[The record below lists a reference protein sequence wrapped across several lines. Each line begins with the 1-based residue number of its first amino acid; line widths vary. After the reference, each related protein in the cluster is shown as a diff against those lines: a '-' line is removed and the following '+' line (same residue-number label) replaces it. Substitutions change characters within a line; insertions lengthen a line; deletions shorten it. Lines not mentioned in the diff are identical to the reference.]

1 LAAASRQ
8 NKAATTDAVFQAPW
22 HRRRIGNPDNLSSHA
37 ASRGVFSGIA
47 ESIAMRIG
55 VPKETKTLEGRVALV
70 PAAAG
75 DLVKRGHEVWLE
87 KDAGVKSGFSDEE
100 YTRLGVNIAADAA
113 ELYAKGEMIVK
124 VKEPIAGDLQ
134 HLRKDHLLFCYL
146 HLAAEPEL
154 TRKLL
159 DIGLTGVAF
168 ETVELPNGDL
178 PLLAPM
184 SIIAGKI
191 ATQVGTTLLHMPQG
205 GKGKLLGGLPSTE
218 RGKVVVF
225 GAGKAGG
232 AAAALAAAGGANV
245 TVFEMR
251 QDRMDEMMQLG
262 PNVTA
267 LYPYHDV
274 VAREVA
280 SADLVVGAVL
290 VTGAKAPR
298 VLTREMLKGMQDGS
312 VVVDIS
318 IDQGGCFE
326 TSRPTTW
333 KEPTYVEEG
342 VTHFCVT
349 NMPGSV
355 PQTSSQ
361 AICAAILPWVNQ
373 LAAGDSWR
381 SNPAL
386 VRGVNVEGGKLV
398 HPALLD
404 MKL

>member
-1 LAAASRQ
+1 
-8 NKAATTDAVFQAPW
+8 
-22 HRRRIGNPDNLSSHA
+22 
-37 ASRGVFSGIA
+37 
-47 ESIAMRIG
+47 MRIG

-75 DLVKRGHEVWLE
+75 DLVRRGHEVWIE
-87 KDAGVKSGFSDEE
+87 QDAGVKSGFRDAQ
-100 YTRLGVNIAADAA
+100 YTALGVKVAPDAA
-113 ELYAKGEMIVK
+113 SLYEKGELIVK

-146 HLAAEPEL
+146 HLAAEPAL
-154 TRKLL
+154 TRQLL

-184 SIIAGKI
+184 SVIAGKI
-191 ATQVGTTLLHMPQG
+191 GVQVGTHLLHQPMG
-205 GKGKLLGGLPSTE
+205 GKGKLLGGLASTE

-225 GAGKAGG
+225 GAGQAGS
-232 AAAALAAAGGANV
+232 ASAALAAGGGANV

-251 QDRMDEMMQLG
+251 TDRMEEAMRLG

-267 LYPYHDV
+267 LYPYADV
-274 VAREVA
+274 VAKEVA
-280 SADLVVGAVL
+280 SADLVIGAVL
-290 VTGAKAPR
+290 VTGAAAPK
-298 VLTREMLKGMQDGS
+298 VMTREMLKGMEDGS
-312 VVVDIS
+312 VVVDIA

-349 NMPGSV
+349 NMPGAV

-361 AICAAILPWVNQ
+361 AICAAILPWVNK
-373 LAAGDSWR
+373 LASGPRWR
-381 SNPAL
+381 DNAAL
-386 VRGVNVEGGKLV
+386 VKGINVEAGKLV

-404 MKL
+404 MAV

>member
-1 LAAASRQ
+1 
-8 NKAATTDAVFQAPW
+8 
-22 HRRRIGNPDNLSSHA
+22 
-37 ASRGVFSGIA
+37 
-47 ESIAMRIG
+47 MRIG

-87 KDAGVKSGFSDEE
+87 QGAGLKSGFGDEQ
-100 YTRLGVNIAADAA
+100 YTRLGVKIAPDAA
-113 ELYAKGEMIVK
+113 ALYEKGELIVK

-134 HLRKDHLLFCYL
+134 HLRRDHLLFCYL
-146 HLAAEPEL
+146 HLAAEPAL

-168 ETVELPNGDL
+168 ETVELDNGDL

-184 SIIAGKI
+184 SVIAGKI
-191 ATQVGTTLLHMPQG
+191 GVQVGTHLLHQPMG

-232 AAAALAAAGGANV
+232 ASAALAAAAGANV

-251 QDRMDEMMQLG
+251 QDRMDEMMRLG
-262 PNVTA
+262 NNVTA

-280 SADLVVGAVL
+280 AADLVIGAVL
-290 VTGAKAPR
+290 ITGAKAPH
-298 VLTREMLKGMQDGS
+298 VLTRDMLQAMEPGS
-312 VVVDIS
+312 VVVDIA

-349 NMPGSV
+349 NMPGAV

-361 AICAAILPWVNQ
+361 AICAAILPWVNK
-373 LAAGDSWR
+373 LASGNDWR
-381 SNPAL
+381 NNQAL
-386 VRGVNVEGGKLV
+386 LKGINVEAGQIV
-398 HPALLD
+398 HPALRD
-404 MKL
+404 MKV

>member
-1 LAAASRQ
+1 
-8 NKAATTDAVFQAPW
+8 
-22 HRRRIGNPDNLSSHA
+22 
-37 ASRGVFSGIA
+37 
-47 ESIAMRIG
+47 MRIG

-75 DLVKRGHEVWLE
+75 DLVKRGHEVWIE
-87 KDAGVKSGFSDEE
+87 KDAGIKSGFKDEQ
-100 YTRLGVNIAADAA
+100 YAQLGVHIAPDAA
-113 ELYAKGEMIVK
+113 SLYEKGELIVK
-124 VKEPIAGDLQ
+124 VKEPIEGDLAL
-134 HLRKDHLLFCYL
+134 LRKHHLLFCYL
-146 HLAAEPEL
+146 HLAPLPEL
-154 TRKLL
+154 TKRLL
-159 DIGLTGVAF
+159 DIGLTGIAF

-191 ATQVGTTLLHMPQG
+191 AVQVGTHLLHQPEG

-225 GAGKAGG
+225 GAGAAGG
-232 AAAALAAAGGANV
+232 HSAALAAAGGANV
-245 TVFEMR
+245 VVFEKR
-251 QDRMDEMMQLG
+251 QDRMEEMMRLG
-262 PNVTA
+262 NNVTT
-267 LYPYHDV
+267 LYPYVDV

-280 SADLVVGAVL
+280 SADLVIGAVL
-290 VTGAKAPR
+290 VTGAVAPH
-298 VLTREMLKGMQDGS
+298 VLTREMIKGMEPGS

-342 VTHFCVT
+342 VIHFAVT
-349 NMPGSV
+349 NMPGAV

-361 AICAAILPWVNQ
+361 AICAAILPWVSK
-373 LAAGDSWR
+373 LASGSWR
-381 SNPAL
+381 DSQPL
-386 VRGVNVEGGKLV
+386 VRGINVEGGKVV
-398 HPALLD
+398 HPALQG

>member
-1 LAAASRQ
+1 
-8 NKAATTDAVFQAPW
+8 
-22 HRRRIGNPDNLSSHA
+22 
-37 ASRGVFSGIA
+37 
-47 ESIAMRIG
+47 MRIG

-87 KDAGVKSGFSDEE
+87 KDAGIKSGFQDEQ
-100 YTRLGVNIAADAA
+100 YTRLGVRIAPDAA
-113 ELYAKGEMIVK
+113 SLYEKGEMIVK
-124 VKEPIAGDLQ
+124 VKEPIAGDLA

-146 HLAAEPEL
+146 HLAAEPVL

-191 ATQVGTTLLHMPQG
+191 GVQVGTHLLHQPMG

-225 GAGKAGG
+225 GAGTAGG
-232 AAAALAAAGGANV
+232 ASAALAAAAGANV

-251 QDRMDEMMQLG
+251 QDRMDEMMRLG
-262 PNVTA
+262 NNVTA

-280 SADLVVGAVL
+280 SADLVIGAVL
-290 VTGAKAPR
+290 VTGAKAPH
-298 VLTREMLKGMQDGS
+298 VMTREMLRDMEDGS
-312 VVVDIS
+312 VVVDIA

-326 TSRPTTW
+326 TSRPTTS
-333 KEPTYVEEG
+333 KDPTYVEEG

-349 NMPGSV
+349 NMPGAV

-361 AICAAILPWVNQ
+361 AICAAILPWVNK
-373 LAAGDSWR
+373 LASGDWR
-381 SNPAL
+381 NNEAL
-386 VRGVNVEGGKLV
+386 VKGINVEGGKLV
-398 HPALLD
+398 HHALLD
-404 MKL
+404 MKV

>member
-1 LAAASRQ
+1 
-8 NKAATTDAVFQAPW
+8 
-22 HRRRIGNPDNLSSHA
+22 
-37 ASRGVFSGIA
+37 
-47 ESIAMRIG
+47 MRIG

-87 KDAGVKSGFSDEE
+87 QGAGLKSGFKDEQ
-100 YTRLGVNIAADAA
+100 YTRLGVKIAPDAA
-113 ELYAKGEMIVK
+113 ALYEKGELIVK

-134 HLRKDHLLFCYL
+134 HLRRDHLLFCYL
-146 HLAAEPEL
+146 HLAAEPTL
-154 TRKLL
+154 TKQLL

-184 SIIAGKI
+184 SVIAGKI
-191 ATQVGTTLLHMPQG
+191 GVQVGTHLLHQPEG
-205 GKGKLLGGLPSTE
+205 GKGKLLGGMPSTE
-218 RGKVVVF
+218 RGRVVVF

-232 AAAALAAAGGANV
+232 ASAALAAAAGANV

-251 QDRMDEMMQLG
+251 QDRMDEMMRLG
-262 PNVTA
+262 NNVTA

-280 SADLVVGAVL
+280 SADLVIGAVL
-290 VTGAKAPR
+290 ITGAKAPH
-298 VLTREMLKGMQDGS
+298 VMTREMLRDMEDGS
-312 VVVDIS
+312 VVVDIA

-333 KEPTYVEEG
+333 KNPTYVEEG

-349 NMPGSV
+349 NMPGAV

-361 AICAAILPWVNQ
+361 AICAAILPWVNK
-373 LAAGDSWR
+373 LASSNDWR
-381 SNPAL
+381 NNAAL
-386 VRGVNVEGGKLV
+386 VKGINVEGGKLV
-398 HPALLD
+398 HPALQGMQL
-404 MKL
+404 

>member
-1 LAAASRQ
+1 
-8 NKAATTDAVFQAPW
+8 
-22 HRRRIGNPDNLSSHA
+22 
-37 ASRGVFSGIA
+37 
-47 ESIAMRIG
+47 MRIG

-87 KDAGVKSGFSDEE
+87 KSAGIKSGFKDEQ
-100 YTRLGVNIAADAA
+100 YTQLGVKIAPDAA
-113 ELYAKGEMIVK
+113 ALYEKGELIVK
-124 VKEPIAGDLQ
+124 VKEPIEGDLAL
-134 HLRKDHLLFCYL
+134 LRKDHLLFCYL
-146 HLAAEPEL
+146 HLAAEPVL
-154 TRKLL
+154 TKRLL

-191 ATQVGTTLLHMPQG
+191 GVQVGTHLLHQPEG

-232 AAAALAAAGGANV
+232 ASAALAASAGANV

-251 QDRMDEMMQLG
+251 QDRMDEMMRLG
-262 PNVTA
+262 HNVTT

-290 VTGAKAPR
+290 VTGAKAPH
-298 VLTREMLKGMQDGS
+298 VLTREMLKGMEDGS

-349 NMPGSV
+349 NMPGAV

-361 AICAAILPWVNQ
+361 AICAAILPWVNK
-373 LAAGDSWR
+373 LASGGDWR
-381 SNPAL
+381 HNQAL
-386 VRGVNVEGGKLV
+386 VRGINVEGGKLV
-398 HPALLD
+398 HPALQD

>member
-1 LAAASRQ
+1 
-8 NKAATTDAVFQAPW
+8 
-22 HRRRIGNPDNLSSHA
+22 
-37 ASRGVFSGIA
+37 
-47 ESIAMRIG
+47 MRIG

-75 DLVKRGHEVWLE
+75 DLVKRGHEVWIE
-87 KDAGVKSGFSDEE
+87 KDAGIKSGFQDEQ
-100 YTRLGVNIAADAA
+100 YAQLGVKIAPDAA
-113 ELYAKGEMIVK
+113 ALYEKGEMIVK
-124 VKEPIAGDLQ
+124 VKEPIAGDLA
-134 HLRKDHLLFCYL
+134 HLRRDHLLFCYL
-146 HLAAEPEL
+146 HLAAEPVL

-168 ETVELPNGDL
+168 ETVELANGDL

-184 SIIAGKI
+184 SVIAGKI
-191 ATQVGTTLLHMPQG
+191 GVQVGTHLLHQPMG

-232 AAAALAAAGGANV
+232 ASAALAAASGANV

-251 QDRMDEMMQLG
+251 QDRMDEMMRLG
-262 PNVTA
+262 NNVTA

-280 SADLVVGAVL
+280 SADLVIGAVL
-290 VTGAKAPR
+290 VTGAKAPH
-298 VLTREMLKGMQDGS
+298 VLTREMLKGMEAGS
-312 VVVDIS
+312 VLVDIA

-349 NMPGSV
+349 NMPGAV

-361 AICAAILPWVNQ
+361 AICAAILPWVNK
-373 LAAGDSWR
+373 LASGNAWR
-381 SNPAL
+381 SNEAL
-386 VRGVNVEGGKLV
+386 VKGINVEGGKLV
-398 HPALLD
+398 HHALLD
-404 MKL
+404 MKV